1 LQIEVDMTF
10 EQYIEA
16 TRLLCLHSTK
26 KRRWNYIF
34 IWYVYPIMGAV
45 FAFVAAYFWI
55 SEKNFST
62 PVVINIAT
70 SVFLFWCRFSFPARA
85 RKLYEQQSSN
95 FPGTMTLTS
104 EGMRFERK
112 NGTATTDYS
121 WAAFETWLERAQMFL
136 VFPGPLSF
144 IQIPKDKLTSVEQN
158 EVRTW
163 ISASS
168 KYIP

>member
-1 LQIEVDMTF
+1 MQIEVDMTF
-10 EQYIEA
+10 EQYFEA

-26 KRRWNYIF
+26 TRRFNYIF

-45 FAFVAAYFWI
+45 FALVAVYFWI

-62 PVVINIAT
+62 PVIINIAA
-70 SVFLFWCRFSFPARA
+70 SIFFFWCRFSFPARA
-85 RKLYEQQSSN
+85 RKLYDQQSMN
-95 FPGTMTLTS
+95 FPGIMTLTS
-104 EGMRFERK
+104 GGMRFERK

-121 WAAFETWLERAQMFL
+121 WAAFETWLERAPMFL

-144 IQIPKDKLTSVEQN
+144 IQIPKNKLTNAEQD
-158 EVRTW
+158 EVRAW

-168 KYIP
+168 KQIS